1 MSGQL
6 TDRDE
11 RIWQLRAEE
20 RVARPLPIGA
30 WIRRLGAVVV
40 AQVAA
45 HRAETGGRAPMAAA
59 RPRPA
64 RPCEP
69 A

>member
-1 MSGQL
+1 MSGHL

-11 RIWQLRAEE
+11 RMWQLRAEE
-20 RVARPLPIGA
+20 RVAGPLPIGA
-30 WIRRLGAVVV
+30 WIRRLRAVVV

-59 RPRPA
+59 RRRPA